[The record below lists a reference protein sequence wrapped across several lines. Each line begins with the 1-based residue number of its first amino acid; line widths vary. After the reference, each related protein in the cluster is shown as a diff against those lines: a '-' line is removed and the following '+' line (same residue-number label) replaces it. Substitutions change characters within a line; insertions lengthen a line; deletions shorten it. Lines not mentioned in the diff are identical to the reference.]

1 MISMIGKRRSAMDL
15 MSISALH
22 IGSLPVNCRCS
33 SGRARNPPLPQNLPL
48 IHRLDTRAHCCP

>member
-1 MISMIGKRRSAMDL
+1 MDR